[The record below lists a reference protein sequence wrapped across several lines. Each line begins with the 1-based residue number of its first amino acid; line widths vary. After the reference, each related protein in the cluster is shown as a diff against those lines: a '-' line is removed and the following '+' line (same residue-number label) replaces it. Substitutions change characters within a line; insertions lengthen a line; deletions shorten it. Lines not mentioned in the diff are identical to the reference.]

1 MELSLD
7 NLKETFFDYNS
18 DVMLDI
24 YDDIKEIAFFN
35 GLMLNSKSQTFID
48 IILNNI
54 SFTYDYT
61 DDEEEI
67 LQIE

>member
-24 YDDIKEIAFFN
+24 YDDIKDKAFYH
-35 GLMLNSKSQTFID
+35 GLMLNSKSPSFLD
-48 IILNNI
+48 VILNNTI
-54 SFTYDYT
+54 FAYDYT
-61 DDEEEI
+61 DDYDDYFAE
-67 LQIE
+67 